1 MTEITVELI
10 ERVAENARLS
20 LTNEEKIKFAKELKE
35 IKRDSFRQG
44 GHKPALADFR
54 RCGVGE

>member
-1 MTEITVELI
+1 LGLLDVP
-10 ERVAENARLS
+10 
-20 LTNEEKIKFAKELKE
+20 KELKE